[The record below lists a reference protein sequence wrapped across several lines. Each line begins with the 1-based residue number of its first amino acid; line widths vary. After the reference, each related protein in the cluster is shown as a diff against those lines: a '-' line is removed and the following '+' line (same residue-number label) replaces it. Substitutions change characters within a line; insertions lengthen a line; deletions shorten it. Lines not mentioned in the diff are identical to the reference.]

1 MARGR
6 GGIKGALV
14 GFIYASFASVVG
26 TLMHQTQVGDEIPIG
41 LLFSLSLVLL
51 LAGGIHDRQKGKLP
65 GLVFA
70 LTIAV
75 ELFVIGQNLTG
86 DILIPG
92 NNSGLWWSYGAIGVA
107 ALVALWPK
115 LRS

>member
-6 GGIKGALV
+6 SGIKGAV
-14 GFIYASFASVVG
+14 FGFLYASFASVVG
-26 TLMHQTQVGDEIPIG
+26 TLMHQTNVGNEIPIG
-41 LLFSLSLVLL
+41 LLFSLSLVLI
-51 LAGGIHDRQKGKLP
+51 LAGGIRDRQKGKLP

-75 ELFVIGQNLTG
+75 ELFAIGQNLTG

-115 LRS
+115 LKS